1 MKFLLLLIGL
11 ILTTGAKGQQAA
23 SMPGDLG
30 LRSVSVPSDS
40 VAGGARFV
48 TQSYQIGLGGT
59 NVLDTYL
66 SQEKF
71 RGSGLTLLSKREL
84 QRRNSRWSTLWQHQ
98 LHLSQTDDR
107 AGNESVLEGSYN
119 LLFGRYYSWALLGG
133 QLRLQAGALA
143 NLGLGAIYNTR
154 SNANNPAQAR
164 LSLHVMP
171 SGIASYDF
179 SFLRRRWQVSYE
191 LDLPLC
197 GVMFSPAYGQ
207 SYYEIFSLGNY
218 DHNVVPTTFV
228 SVPNFRQQLTL
239 QCRVWRSVTLQLG
252 LLSDVQQAQ
261 VNNLKQHVY
270 NNSVMI
276 GFVKRFQIARICP

>member
-1 MKFLLLLIGL
+1 MKFRFLLLL
-11 ILTTGAKGQQAA
+11 TA
-23 SMPGDLG
+23 SLLATCMNAQ
-30 LRSVSVPSDS
+30 SV
-40 VAGGARFV
+40 REV
-48 TQSYQIGLGGT
+48 TQSYQVGIGST
-59 NVLDTYL
+59 NILDTYL
-66 SQEKF
+66 SQEKY
-71 RGSGLTLLSKREL
+71 RGTGLTLLSLREL
-84 QRRNSRWSTLWQHQ
+84 QRQDSRWSTLWQHQ

-107 AGNESVLEGSYN
+107 AGNESILEGCYN
-119 LLFGRYYSWALLGG
+119 LLFGRYCGWTLLGG
-133 QLRLQAGALA
+133 QLQLQAGVLA

-171 SGIASYDF
+171 SGIATYDF
-179 SFLRRRWQVSYE
+179 SFLKRHWQVRYE
-191 LDLPLC
+191 LDLPLS

-228 SVPNFRQQLTL
+228 SAPNFRQQLTL
-239 QCRVWRSVTLQLG
+239 QCNIWRSVTLQLG

-276 GFVKRFQIARICP
+276 GFVKRFQITKIRL